1 MIHTMKQKIFLTLF
15 FVPIII
21 LGILLGV
28 WQYHRSEWK
37 HNLLHDYQEKLSQKP
52 ALLPTVVIRL
62 KGEGNSVTG
71 KNKDLFTP
79 FELMPIKVK
88 GRFLTDLI
96 FYRPADGGIELI
108 TAFETT
114 DGIIA
119 VNAGKMPYPA
129 KELPIETI
137 LPKKTITL
145 TGFYRIAEP
154 YGNQLPKNKD
164 LISKIPYEI
173 YFKHYGDKT
182 LSGAIQIDNNTL
194 IGEQLKG
201 RSADYFIKN
210 IPNNHKNYMVT
221 WFLLTAVAV
230 VMYALLLRQMLLK
243 MALGRGVT

>member
-1 MIHTMKQKIFLTLF
+1 MKQKIFLTLF

-21 LGILLGV
+21 LGITLGV

-37 HNLLHDYQEKLSQKP
+37 QTLLLDYQAKLSQKP

-62 KGEGNSVTG
+62 KGESNSVTG

-79 FELMPIKVK
+79 FELMPITVQ

-96 FYRPADGGIELI
+96 FYRPADSGIDLI
-108 TAFETT
+108 TAFETA

-129 KELPIETI
+129 KDLPIEVI
-137 LPKKTITL
+137 LPKEPMTL
-145 TGFYRIAEP
+145 TGFYRIAEA
-154 YGNQLPKNKD
+154 YGDRLPKNKA
-164 LISKIPYEI
+164 LVSQIPYDAF
-173 YFKHYGDKT
+173 FKQYRTKT
-182 LSGAIQIDNNTL
+182 LSGAIQIDDKTP
-194 IGEQLKG
+194 ISDHLKG

-230 VMYALLLRQMLLK
+230 IIYGLLLRKMFLK
-243 MALGRGVT
+243 NESVTQ